1 MVCTVQ
7 AGLYVTDDRIH
18 PFEVRQIA
26 GLFAARDDDL
36 MMTIGIGDPIEAGQ
50 AIGQHEG
57 GWGKTAFRP
66 VRDGLPSE
74 ARERGQF
81 EMFWM
86 TLRGQGDCGNK
97 RHFVLGAPTHFAAR
111 SFSSEIDVVDLHE
124 SLQLVALFAEDHCLH
139 QLVLNHPRRRITDAQ
154 MPLER
159 QSRKPRLGLTDQINS
174 QKPDGQRKFGILKE
188 RPCNDRYLV
197 IAGTTL
203 ERCAPTSLQPI
214 TQPMATSRTLESVG
228 PAFPLKSLLTLGFIA
243 ELLMKLEK
251 RHAFLELYG
260 VDSHG

>member
-1 MVCTVQ
+1 MRAVQ
-7 AGLYVTDDRIH
+7 AGLHIADDRIH

-26 GLFAARDDDL
+26 GLSAASDDDL
-36 MMTIGIGDPIEAGQ
+36 MMTICIGDSIEAGQ

-57 GWGKTAFRP
+57 GRCKTACRP
-66 VRDGLPSE
+66 VRDGLSSE

-81 EMFWM
+81 EIFWM
-86 TLRGQGDCGNK
+86 TLMGQGDCGNK

-111 SFSSEIDVVDLHE
+111 SFSSEIDVVDRHE
-124 SLQLVALFAEDHCLH
+124 SLQPVALFAEDHRLH
-139 QLVLNHPRRRITDAQ
+139 QLVLNHPRLRITDAQ
-154 MPLER
+154 MPLEG
-159 QSRKPRLGLTDQINS
+159 QSRNPSLGQTDQING
-174 QKPDGQRKFGILKE
+174 QKPDGQWKFGVLKE
-188 RPCNDRYLV
+188 RHCNDRCLV

-214 TQPMATSRTLESVG
+214 TQPMTTSRALESVG

-243 ELLMKLEK
+243 ELLMKFKK